1 MSRLFGP
8 IKQTAYLVDNIEEA
22 ISYWCNALGI
32 GPFFYLKNHQATG
45 SLFRGQPTDMR
56 ISLAFA
62 QSGALQIELVEQLN
76 DAPSLFKEARDAGKR
91 GLHHLAFW
99 TTEFDRDVSNYQKQG
114 YEVVQTGGMSGP
126 NNRNVF
132 IERAGEDL
140 IAIEISEISG
150 SKGEFFKR
158 VACAAEGWDGSD
170 PVRPI

>member
-1 MSRLFGP
+1 MSCLFGP
-8 IKQTAYLVDNIEEA
+8 IRQTAYLVADIEELM
-22 ISYWCNALGI
+22 SYWSKILGV
-32 GPFFYLKNHQATG
+32 GPFFYLKDHQATG

-62 QSGALQIELVEQLN
+62 QSGALQIELVQQLN
-76 DAPSLFKEARDAGKR
+76 DAPSLFKEARDAGKQ

-99 TTEFDRDVSNYQKQG
+99 TTEFDSDVGNYRNQG
-114 YEVVQTGGMSGP
+114 YKVVQTGGMSGP

-132 IERAGEDL
+132 IERAGEDP

-150 SKGEFFKR
+150 TKGEFFKR
-158 VACAAEGWDGSD
+158 IARAADGWDGSD